1 MKKRKSKRTIR
12 KQKINKI
19 KLIFF
24 ICLIVAVVIGIYNG
38 IKSDKKTAE
47 TVNYNSADKIDKC
60 IVIDAGHGGEEEPGC
75 IFNNIYEK
83 TICLQIA
90 EKLQEKLEKEYSRV
104 IMTRTEDVNVYL
116 NERARIANR
125 EDADIFISIHQN
137 ALENDVVTSGIET
150 WYNPVKDTQSKI
162 LAKNIQENIIK
173 TTNAKDLGI
182 KESEGLI
189 VTKNTLM
196 PSCLVE
202 TGFLSSTEERK
213 KLISS
218 EYQDKIVEGIYNGI
232 KSYFNSVEN
241 SENNDVNGNDNN
253 NINAN
258 NV

>member
-1 MKKRKSKRTIR
+1 MKKGKSNRLAK
-12 KQKINKI
+12 KKKIILINRI
-19 KLIFF
+19 KFIFF
-24 ICLIVAVVIGIYNG
+24 ICLIVVIIIGIYNG
-38 IKSDKKTAE
+38 IKADKKTAE

-90 EKLQEKLEKEYSRV
+90 EKLQEKLEKEYIKV
-104 IMTRTEDVNVYL
+104 VMTRTEDINVYL

-125 EDADIFISIHQN
+125 EGADIFISIHQN
-137 ALENDVVTSGIET
+137 ALENDSVTSGIET
-150 WYNPVKDTQSKI
+150 WYNPVKDVQSKI
-162 LAKNIQENIIK
+162 LAKNIQENIIEA
-173 TTNAKDLGI
+173 TSANDLGI
-182 KESEGLI
+182 KESEELI
-189 VTKNTLM
+189 VIKNTQM

-218 EYQDKIVEGIYNGI
+218 DYQNKIVEGIYNGI
-232 KSYFNSVEN
+232 ESYFNSIEELEYN
-241 SENNDVNGNDNN
+241 SN
-253 NINAN
+253 NINVN

>member
-1 MKKRKSKRTIR
+1 
-12 KQKINKI
+12 
-19 KLIFF
+19 
-24 ICLIVAVVIGIYNG
+24 
-38 IKSDKKTAE
+38 
-47 TVNYNSADKIDKC
+47 
-60 IVIDAGHGGEEEPGC
+60 
-75 IFNNIYEK
+75 
-83 TICLQIA
+83 
-90 EKLQEKLEKEYSRV
+90 
-104 IMTRTEDVNVYL
+104 MTRTEDVNVYL

-137 ALENDVVTSGIET
+137 ALEEDDVTSGIET
-150 WYNPVKDTQSKI
+150 WYNPVKDTQSKL
-162 LAKNIQENIIK
+162 LAKNIQENIIEA
-173 TTNAKDLGI
+173 TNANDLGI

-213 KLISS
+213 KLTSS

>member
-1 MKKRKSKRTIR
+1 MKKGKSKRLRR

-19 KLIFF
+19 KLVFF
-24 ICLIVAVVIGIYNG
+24 VCLIVAIVIGIYNG
-38 IKSDKKTAE
+38 VKSDKKTAE

-90 EKLQEKLEKEYSRV
+90 EKLQEKLEKEYSKV
-104 IMTRTEDVNVYL
+104 VMTRTEDINVYL

-137 ALENDVVTSGIET
+137 ALEDDDVTSGIET

-202 TGFLSSTEERK
+202 TGFLSSTEEIK

-232 KSYFNSVEN
+232 KSYFNLVE
-241 SENNDVNGNDNN
+241 SLENLENLENN